1 MQGESRMS
9 HMPGF
14 KQAALRPVPQCRD
27 CLDKLGREAAELA
40 AGDDPQLRERARD
53 AAREVLGAV
62 MDSGLSSPEIA
73 NRVLAEI
80 ARLTGDHDPYYELK
94 RRETALALK
103 AFGRVRPLLGDDLRS
118 LVSLAALG
126 NSLDFFMPPEE
137 ALAEIQ
143 GVTGRGVDFFRD
155 DIARLDQALA
165 AGPELALYLTDNS
178 GEVFFDLPLY
188 EYIAERAGRLVLVVK
203 GGPALNDLTRRELRA
218 AGLAD
223 RFAEV
228 GDTGAAGAGVDWSRT
243 SPEFL
248 GLVGR
253 ADLIVSKGMANFETV
268 YPRTLAAAVFFIF
281 KVKCAPIQDHLS
293 APVGS
298 YLAMWTEGAT
308 TPV

>member
-1 MQGESRMS
+1 
-9 HMPGF
+9 MPGF
-14 KQAALRPVPQCRD
+14 KKAALRPVPQCRD
-27 CLDKLGREAAELA
+27 CLDKLGQEAAELA
-40 AGDDPQLRERARD
+40 AGDDPQLRERTRE
-53 AAREVLGAV
+53 AAREVLDAV

-80 ARLTGDHDPYYELK
+80 ARLTGDHDPYHELK
-94 RRETALALK
+94 RREAALALK
-103 AFGRVRPLLGDDLRS
+103 AFERVRPLLGDDLRS

-137 ALAEIQ
+137 SLAEIQ
-143 GVTGRGVDFFRD
+143 GVSARGVDFFRD

-298 YLAMWTEGAT
+298 YLAMWTQGTRA
-308 TPV
+308 PA